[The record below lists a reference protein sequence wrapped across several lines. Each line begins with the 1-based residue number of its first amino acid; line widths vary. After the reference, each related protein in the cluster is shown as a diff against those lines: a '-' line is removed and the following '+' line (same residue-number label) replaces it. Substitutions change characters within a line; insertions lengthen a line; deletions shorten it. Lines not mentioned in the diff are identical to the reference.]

1 MKKRFLIISSI
12 SFLAVLV
19 IDQIS
24 KYLIIKKIPETGIFL
39 LEDFFTFNLTFNYG
53 IGFGFLLPSWTI
65 TVLTVGLIGLLVYLL
80 INQIKQRLYLTS
92 FLISLV
98 TAAAL
103 SNFTDRLFRG
113 GVVDFVSIQI
123 NSFTWPSFN
132 FADIV
137 ITVSAI
143 ILIFITFNK
152 NSEK

>member
-39 LEDFFTFNLTFNYG
+39 LEDFLSFNLTFNYG
-53 IGFGFLLPSWTI
+53 IGFGLLLPSWTI

>member
-39 LEDFFTFNLTFNYG
+39 LEDFLSFNLTFNYG
-53 IGFGFLLPSWTI
+53 IGFGLLLPSWTI
-65 TVLTVGLIGLLVYLL
+65 TVLTVGLIGLLVYLV